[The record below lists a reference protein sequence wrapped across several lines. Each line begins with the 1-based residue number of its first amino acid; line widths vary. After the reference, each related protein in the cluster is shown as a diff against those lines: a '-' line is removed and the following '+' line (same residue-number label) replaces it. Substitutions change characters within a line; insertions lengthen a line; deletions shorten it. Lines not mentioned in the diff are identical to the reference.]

1 MGEEGTMTSHIS
13 RRETCRMCGSC
24 DLKLVF
30 QMAPSPIGDAFI
42 TEKEIDHTQDLY
54 PIDLFMCQDCG
65 LTQLLDVFTWK
76 ILYKRPKYHNPG
88 WVTSEKQMIN
98 YVNHIQRFLDLKRN
112 SFVVEI
118 GNYENNSLP
127 YFYNSGM
134 RVLCVDP
141 SYDNSSESKLNGIEI
156 FPEFLKRDVSAE
168 IRDRSGP
175 ADVIIAN
182 NIIANIDDLKSMIEN
197 IRSILAPDG
206 VFTFES
212 IYLADLILECNFD
225 FVYHEHLSSFSV
237 KPVQRFFE
245 CIGMELF
252 DVERVPAKG
261 GSLRYFVQLADG
273 PRAIETAVTSLIDFE
288 EQLGLYSPKMFSTFS
303 DTVDELKVE
312 THSLLQDLKAKGKHI
327 AGFGASITGTT
338 LIYHFGIGEFL
349 DYLIDD
355 NPAKQGR
362 FSPGLHL
369 PVFSSEKLYE
379 RKPDYVVIL
388 AWRFVEP
395 IVKKNNAYLEQG
407 GHFIV
412 PIPEVRII

>member
-1 MGEEGTMTSHIS
+1 MTSVIT
-13 RRETCRMCGSC
+13 RRKTCRMCSSRN
-24 DLKLVF
+24 LKLVF

-65 LTQLLDVFTWK
+65 LSQLTDIIDPN
-76 ILYKRPKYHNPG
+76 ILYKDYIY
-88 WVTSEKQMIN
+88 VTGSSFGLSEHFRS
-98 YVNHIQRFLDLKRN
+98 YAEDVVNQL
-112 SFVVEI
+112 
-118 GNYENNSLP
+118 SLP
-127 YFYNSGM
+127 PGSLVVDIGSNDGTLLRFFKDHDM
-134 RVLCVDP
+134 QVLGIDP
-141 SYDNSSESKLNGIEI
+141 ASEIAQNATRAGIETL
-156 FPEFLKRDVSAE
+156 PEFFTPDLAKKIRNEYGSATL
-168 IRDRSGP
+168 I
-175 ADVIIAN
+175 VAN
-182 NIIANIDDLKSMIEN
+182 NVFANIDDLNTLGEG
-197 IRSILAPDG
+197 IRTLLADDG
-206 VFTFES
+206 FFTFES
-212 IYLADLILECNFD
+212 FYLADVIQNMIFD
-225 FVYHEHLSSFSV
+225 FIYHEHLSSFSV
-237 KPVQRFFE
+237 KPVQAFFE

-252 DVERVPAKG
+252 DVKRVPTKG
-261 GSLRYFVQLADG
+261 GSLRYFVQHEDG
-273 PRAIETAVTSLIDFE
+273 PRAIDTTVTSLIDFE
-288 EQLGLYSPKMFSTFS
+288 EQLGLYSPKMFCEFAESI
-303 DTVDELKVE
+303 DELKAE
-312 THSLLQDLKAKGKHI
+312 THSLLQDLRAKGKRI

-412 PIPEVRII
+412 PVPEVRII

>member
-1 MGEEGTMTSHIS
+1 MTSVIT
-13 RRETCRMCGSC
+13 RRKTCRMCSSRN
-24 DLKLVF
+24 LKLVF

-65 LTQLLDVFTWK
+65 LSQLTDIIDPN
-76 ILYKRPKYHNPG
+76 ILYKDYIY
-88 WVTSEKQMIN
+88 VTGSSFGLSEHFRS
-98 YVNHIQRFLDLKRN
+98 YAEDVVNQL
-112 SFVVEI
+112 
-118 GNYENNSLP
+118 SLP
-127 YFYNSGM
+127 PGSLVVDIGSNDGTLLRFFKDHDM
-134 RVLCVDP
+134 QVLGIDP
-141 SYDNSSESKLNGIEI
+141 ASEIAQNATRAGIETL
-156 FPEFLKRDVSAE
+156 PEFFTPDLAKKIRNEYGSATL
-168 IRDRSGP
+168 I
-175 ADVIIAN
+175 VAN
-182 NIIANIDDLKSMIEN
+182 NVFANIDDLNTLGEGV
-197 IRSILAPDG
+197 RTLLADDG

-212 IYLADLILECNFD
+212 FYLADVIQNMVFD
-225 FVYHEHLSSFSV
+225 FIYHEHLSSFSV

-252 DVERVPAKG
+252 DVKRVPTKG
-261 GSLRYFVQLADG
+261 GSLRYFVQKADG
-273 PRAIETAVTSLIDFE
+273 PRAIETALTSLIDFE

-303 DTVDELKVE
+303 DTVDELKAE

-369 PVFSSEKLYE
+369 PVFPSDALYE
-379 RKPDYVVIL
+379 RKPDYVIVL

-412 PIPEVRII
+412 PVPEVRII